1 MSRNDVS
8 IVVRRQSSVAAHGG
22 QSIDELF
29 VIFLVVQLTIL
40 SQDQAFA
47 AQSDLLRKKSLY
59 FAKLL
64 NGIDPYPSIKSLE
77 IEIRDFCAP
86 VSPKT
91 MSTSERESSRYISR
105 ISDTNTRPVFQ
116 SFQFLTT
123 EIKHHII

>member
-86 VSPKT
+86 VSPKQCL
-91 MSTSERESSRYISR
+91 RANASRLDISLASATRTLDLYSNLFNSLRLKSR
-105 ISDTNTRPVFQ
+105 IT
-116 SFQFLTT
+116 
-123 EIKHHII
+123 